1 MECKKTTFKIKD
13 MDCPSEEQMIR
24 MKLEPLENVCRLDF
38 DIQERALEVYHH
50 ESPQEIFEALT
61 ELDLGTEMLSTI
73 DALVPSHSEPNIQ
86 RTALWWV
93 LAINFGFFII
103 EMATGWIAHS
113 MGLVADSLDMLADSM
128 VYGLSLFAIGAAIAT
143 KKKIAKLSGYFQM
156 VLAMLGFAEV
166 IRRFFFSSETPL
178 FGWMILVAALALIAN
193 LISLQIITK
202 AKSSEAHM
210 QASAIFTS
218 NDIIVNGGVIVA
230 GLLVYVLESRWP
242 DLLVGAIVFTFV
254 MKGAIKILKLSR

>member
-1 MECKKTTFKIKD
+1 MECKKTTFTIKD

-24 MKLEPLENVCRLDF
+24 LKLEPLDNVCRLDF
-38 DIQERALEVYHH
+38 DITERALEVYHH
-50 ESPQEIFEALT
+50 EDPQEIFEALA

-73 DALVPSHSEPNIQ
+73 DALAPTHSEPHIQ

-93 LAINFGFFII
+93 LGINFGFFLI
-103 EMATGWIAHS
+103 EMTAGWIAHS

-128 VYGLSLFAIGAAIAT
+128 VYGLSLFAVGAAVAT
-143 KKKIAKLSGYFQM
+143 KKKIAKLSGFFQM
-156 VLAMLGFAEV
+156 GLAMLGFAEV

-193 LISLQIITK
+193 LISLLIITK

-218 NDIIVNGGVIVA
+218 NDIIVNGGVIAA
-230 GLLVYVLESRWP
+230 GILVYALETRWP
-242 DLLVGAIVFTFV
+242 DLLVGAIVFGFV